1 MIIPDKKKAVT
12 VILSKL
18 GKGGDEKSQEV
29 KPESAMGEHQ
39 EAMKTIAEDIMQA
52 MQDKSAMDLA
62 NALEALVREIQA
74 MDQEQDEQME

>member
-18 GKGGDEKSQEV
+18 GKGPGPEV
-29 KPESAMGEHQ
+29 KPEAGLDEHH
-39 EAMKTIAEDIMQA
+39 EAMKSIAEDIMQA
-52 MQDKSAMDLA
+52 FEDKSAMDLA

-74 MDQEQDEQME
+74 MDEEQDASDME